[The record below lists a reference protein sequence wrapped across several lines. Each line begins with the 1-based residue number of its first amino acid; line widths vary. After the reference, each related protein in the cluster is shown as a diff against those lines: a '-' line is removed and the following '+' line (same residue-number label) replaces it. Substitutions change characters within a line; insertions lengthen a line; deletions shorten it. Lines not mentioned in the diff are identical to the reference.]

1 MTDKRMF
8 NISSFCRQSKNLPI
22 SSHRRHWKRKE
33 VKLNS
38 AAVVDLYG
46 NLQLCMQEILFP
58 ITLTIRTLII
68 SFQFLRLFPV
78 ILLLLKKFQCITL
91 HFLQIYKVDVDVSS
105 LSLFLIYVVHKKR
118 YYHYTYFIL
127 LRSMSFSID
136 IW

>member
-1 MTDKRMF
+1 MTSNRIL
-8 NISSFCRQSKNLPI
+8 NVSSFCRQSKNLPI
-22 SSHRRHWKRKE
+22 SSHRRHRKRKE

-38 AAVVDLYG
+38 TAVVDLDG

-78 ILLLLKKFQCITL
+78 ILLLSKKFQYITP

-105 LSLFLIYVVHKKR
+105 LSLLLIYVAHKER
-118 YYHYTYFIL
+118 YYDYIYFIL
-127 LRSMSFSID
+127 LRSISFSID
-136 IW
+136 I